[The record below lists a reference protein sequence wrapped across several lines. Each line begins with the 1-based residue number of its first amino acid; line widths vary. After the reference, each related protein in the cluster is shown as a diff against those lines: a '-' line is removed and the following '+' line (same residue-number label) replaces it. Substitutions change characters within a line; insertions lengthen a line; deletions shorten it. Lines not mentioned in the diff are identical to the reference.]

1 MADYTANPDWV
12 DCRALRAAE
21 ATAGER
27 GRATGLNATGA
38 PARGGGLR
46 LIDPEDTADAAA
58 EAAAEAGLAAE
69 AAEGKARDQAAAK
82 ANAKADTE
90 AKALAAAQE
99 QARRKA
105 EEQRQAAADA
115 KARAEQ
121 QARLKA
127 EAEERARAAEEA
139 RLKAEAEAR
148 AEAEAKARID
158 AEARAK
164 AEALARARAEAEARA
179 RAAREASEKAKAERE
194 ARERA
199 AAEARAKKQAEAEAR
214 AKAEAEAKARAEAE
228 ARAKAEAA
236 AKAKAE
242 AEEQARRKAEAEAK
256 AAAEEQARREAEAEA
271 KARAVAE
278 EKARRAAEA
287 KARAEAEAAAKAEAK
302 AKAEAEKKARL
313 KAEAEAKAA
322 AEKAAAEEKARREAE
337 AAAKAAAE
345 EQARIEAEI
354 AAKAAADEAARLA
367 EEAAA
372 KAAAEE
378 QARLEAEVL
387 ARATVDVGKSL
398 RRLIRETG
406 AISLAHYI
414 GESNARYYAS
424 RDPLGE
430 QGDFITA
437 PEVTQ
442 MFGELVGLW
451 LADLWVRMG
460 ARKHIHYV
468 ELGPGRGTLA
478 RDALNTAARYDF
490 APQVHFVE
498 TSATLRGLQR
508 ANFPNCH
515 HHHDASTLPDD
526 APLLIVANEFF
537 DALPVH
543 QLVRAADG
551 WFERMV
557 GLDGDAFTYVAGK
570 ERMDHLVPSGWAR
583 ASQGSMIETSPAAGA
598 VMGELAQRLAQQG
611 GAALIIDYG
620 QTELRAG
627 STVQAL
633 KGHQKVDVFAHP
645 GEADITAHV
654 DFELLQTVSRRHGAD
669 VMGVQMQGEWLRQ
682 MGIDTRLEALQ
693 RRNPR
698 EGVKLKRQR
707 DRLVES
713 SQMGTLF
720 KVLGVCGPRWPI
732 GVGFD

>member
-1 MADYTANPDWV
+1 M
-12 DCRALRAAE
+12 AE
-21 ATAGER
+21 AEE
-27 GRATGLNATGA
+27 RATA
-38 PARGGGLR
+38 
-46 LIDPEDTADAAA
+46 
-58 EAAAEAGLAAE
+58 
-69 AAEGKARDQAAAK
+69 
-82 ANAKADTE
+82 E
-90 AKALAAAQE
+90 AKA
-99 QARRKA
+99 KA
-105 EEQRQAAADA
+105 EA
-115 KARAEQ
+115 KARIEAEARAKAEALA
-121 QARLKA
+121 QAKA
-127 EAEERARAAEEA
+127 EAEERARAAKEA
-139 RLKAEAEAR
+139 REKAK
-148 AEAEAKARID
+148 AEAEAKAQ
-158 AEARAK
+158 
-164 AEALARARAEAEARA
+164 
-179 RAAREASEKAKAERE
+179 AERE

-199 AAEARAKKQAEAEAR
+199 AAEARAKQRAEAEAR
-214 AKAEAEAKARAEAE
+214 AKAAAAAKARAEAE
-228 ARAKAEAA
+228 AKERARAKAEAA

-242 AEEQARRKAEAEAK
+242 AEERARREAEAAAK
-256 AAAEEQARREAEAEA
+256 AAAEEQVRREAEARA
-271 KARAVAE
+271 KAKAEAE
-278 EKARRAAEA
+278 EKARAAAEEKARLAAEA

-322 AEKAAAEEKARREAE
+322 AEKAAAEEKARLEAE

-345 EQARIEAEI
+345 EQARIAAEI
-354 AAKAAADEAARLA
+354 AAKAAAEEAARLEA
-367 EEAAA
+367 EAAA
-372 KAAAEE
+372 KAAADE

-387 ARATVDVGKSL
+387 ARATVDVGKSM

-406 AISLAHYI
+406 PISLAHYI

-424 RDPLGE
+424 RDPLGD

-508 ANFPNCH
+508 AAFPNCR
-515 HHHDASTLPDD
+515 HHHDTSTLPDD
-526 APLLIVANEFF
+526 APLLIIANEFF

-543 QLVRAADG
+543 QLVSAADG

-557 GLDGDAFTYVAGK
+557 ALDVDAFTFVAGK
-570 ERMDHLVPSGWAR
+570 ERMNHLVPPGWVR
-583 ASQGSMIETSPAAGA
+583 ASQGTMIESCPAAAA
-598 VMGELAQRLAQQG
+598 VMGDLAQRLAQQG

-654 DFELLQTVSRRHGAD
+654 DFEQLQNVARQHGAD

-698 EGVKLKRQR
+698 EADKLKRQR

-720 KVLGVCGPRWPI
+720 KVLGVCGRRWPI

>member
-1 MADYTANPDWV
+1 MADYTAHPDWV

-21 ATAGER
+21 TTVGER
-27 GRATGLNATGA
+27 ERATGLTPAVEAAAGGA
-38 PARGGGLR
+38 REWRGGLR
-46 LIDPEDTADAAA
+46 LIDPEEDAAADAAIAAERAAA
-58 EAAAEAGLAAE
+58 EAQRQARERATAEAKAKAE
-69 AAEGKARDQAAAK
+69 A
-82 ANAKADTE
+82 E

-99 QARRKA
+99 QAR
-105 EEQRQAAADA
+105 
-115 KARAEQ
+115 
-121 QARLKA
+121 LHA
-127 EAEERARAAEEA
+127 EAAERARAAEEA
-139 RLKAEAEAR
+139 RLQAAAEAR
-148 AEAEAKARID
+148 AKAKAEAKARIE
-158 AEARAK
+158 AEAREK
-164 AEALARARAEAEARA
+164 AEALARERVEAAERARAAKEAREKAKAEAEA
-179 RAAREASEKAKAERE
+179 KAKAERE

-199 AAEARAKKQAEAEAR
+199 AAEARAKKLAEAEAR
-214 AKAEAEAKARAEAE
+214 AKAEAEAKARAAAE

-236 AKAKAE
+236 ARAKAE

-256 AAAEEQARREAEAEA
+256 AAAEEQARREAEARAKAEAEA
-271 KARAVAE
+271 KARAA
-278 EKARRAAEA
+278 
-287 KARAEAEAAAKAEAK
+287 AEAEAAAKAKAK
-302 AKAEAEKKARL
+302 AKAEAE
-313 KAEAEAKAA
+313 AKVA
-322 AEKAAAEEKARREAE
+322 AEKAAAEEKARLKAEAAAQAAAVEQARIEAE

-345 EQARIEAEI
+345 EAAHIEA
-354 AAKAAADEAARLA
+354 A
-367 EEAAA
+367 AAA

-387 ARATVDVGKSL
+387 ARATVDVGQSL

-406 AISLAHYI
+406 PISLAQYM

-424 RDPLGE
+424 RDPLGD

-478 RDALNTAARYDF
+478 RDALTTAARYEF

-508 ANFPNCH
+508 AAFPECH
-515 HHHDASTLPDD
+515 HHHDVTTLPDD

-537 DALPVH
+537 DALPIH

-557 GLDGDAFTYVAGK
+557 ALDGDAFAYVAGK

-583 ASQGSMIETSPAAGA
+583 ASQGSMIETSSAAAA
-598 VMGELAQRLAQQG
+598 VMGELAQRLTQQG
-611 GAALIIDYG
+611 GAAIIIDYG

-627 STVQAL
+627 STLQAL
-633 KGHQKVDVFAHP
+633 KAHQKVDVLVHP

-654 DFELLQTVSRRHGAD
+654 DFELLQNVARQNGAD

-682 MGIDTRLEALQ
+682 MGIDTRTEALQ

-698 EGVKLKRQR
+698 EADKLRRQR

-720 KVLGVCGPRWPI
+720 KVLGVCGRRWPI